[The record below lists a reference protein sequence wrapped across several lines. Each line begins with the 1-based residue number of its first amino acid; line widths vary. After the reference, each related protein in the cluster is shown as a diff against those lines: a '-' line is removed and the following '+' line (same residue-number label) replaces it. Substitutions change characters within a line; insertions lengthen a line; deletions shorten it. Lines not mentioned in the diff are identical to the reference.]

1 MTSTRPPLMRLV
13 SGCLLAVLATGC
25 AGEESRG
32 PGRIEGWS
40 VADDELTLWVATC
53 DEDPETTL
61 EESDTEV
68 VITVI
73 STERDTDDDCRAPV
87 KVVLTQPL
95 EGRRVIDGKTGE
107 EAPPMEG

>member
-1 MTSTRPPLMRLV
+1 MTSTRPPLVRLV

-25 AGEESRG
+25 AGGESGG

-61 EESDTEV
+61 EESDAEV
-68 VITVI
+68 VITVV
-73 STERDTDDDCRAPV
+73 STERVTDDCRAPV
-87 KVVLTQPL
+87 KVVLSQPL
-95 EGRRVIDGKTGE
+95 AGRRVIDGKTGE